1 VKDCI
6 FCRIVA
12 GEIPATILAETE
24 IAVAI
29 ADLNAQAPTHALVIP
44 RRHAANLSAFVAD
57 AEPSETGG
65 MLELASRIGVAATG
79 NGYRVVVNEGP
90 DGGQTVHHLHL
101 HVLAGRPLAWP
112 PG

>member
-1 VKDCI
+1 MKDCI

-12 GEIPATILAETE
+12 GEIPATILSENE
-24 IAVAI
+24 VAVAI
-29 ADLNAQAPTHALVIP
+29 ADLSAQAPMHALVIP
-44 RRHAANLSAFVAD
+44 RRHAAHLSEYVAATDSSD
-57 AEPSETGG
+57 AGE
-65 MLELASRIGVAATG
+65 LLALASRIGSAATG

-101 HVLAGRPLAWP
+101 HVLAGRPLGWP